1 MYLMVPKIR
10 NGGYIPFFVE
20 ARKGSEVALMNVFQ
34 EVYVNGVST
43 RKIDRL
49 TKALGI
55 ESISRGQVST
65 ITKELNEQVDAFRQ
79 RTLET
84 TYSVL
89 WVDVLYERIRDNHT
103 VKNMAVLV
111 VTGINLAGK
120 RDILAVEPMYEE
132 SAATYTELFDTL
144 KARALKTVWLV
155 VADVY
160 KGLVKAVRE
169 SFIGCA
175 WQRCKVHFMRNILAH
190 IPGKDK
196 KTVTGKLKQI
206 WLQPNYDILFK

>member
-103 VKNMAVLV
+103 IKNMAVLV

-120 RDILAVEPMYEE
+120 RDILAVAPMYKE
-132 SAATYTELFDTL
+132 SATT
-144 KARALKTVWLV
+144 
-155 VADVY
+155 
-160 KGLVKAVRE
+160 
-169 SFIGCA
+169 S
-175 WQRCKVHFMRNILAH
+175 
-190 IPGKDK
+190 IPNC
-196 KTVTGKLKQI
+196 LI
-206 WLQPNYDILFK
+206 H